1 MNDKLFI
8 SVNTSFWNLN
18 AKGSPINNR
27 IEGVSFFQVGSQ
39 EQQLS
44 EQISFLISAV
54 TVQGQINL
62 YCCKKYLLVE
72 AMVAMT
78 LKS

>member
-8 SVNTSFWNLN
+8 SLNTSFWNLN

-39 EQQLS
+39 EQQFS

-54 TVQGQINL
+54 TVQGQI
-62 YCCKKYLLVE
+62 CT
-72 AMVAMT
+72 VA
-78 LKS
+78 KNIYSWKQWWQ

>member
-8 SVNTSFWNLN
+8 SLNTSLWNLN

-44 EQISFLISAV
+44 EQISFLLSAV
-54 TVQGQINL
+54 TVQWANL
-62 YCCKKYLLVE
+62 YCSKNYLLVE